1 MSTND
6 WGTFYAVYE
15 HTAYTEFPTGRYDIG
30 IFEVKQY
37 SFDNPKELY
46 KEFTHW
52 SKDSI
57 DEIIFLDEKEAKA
70 FIRTHLPRVR
80 GKDHPVLF
88 LNQLAEAILQ

>member
-1 MSTND
+1 MRFMSTND
-6 WGTFYAVYE
+6 WSTFYAVHE

-30 IFEVKQY
+30 TFEVKQY

-57 DEIIFLDEKEAKA
+57 DKMIFLDEKEANKA
-70 FIRTHLPRVR
+70 ALDCTYKKLRDVR
-80 GKDHPVLF
+80 KKCTT
-88 LNQLAEAILQ
+88 QR